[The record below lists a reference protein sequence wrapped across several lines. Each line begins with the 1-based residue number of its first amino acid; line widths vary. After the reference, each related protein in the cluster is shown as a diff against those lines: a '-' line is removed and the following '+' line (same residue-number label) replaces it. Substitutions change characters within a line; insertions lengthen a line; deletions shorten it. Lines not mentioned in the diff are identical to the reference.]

1 MTFDTIPTRV
11 TTIAG
16 DCGNGRSGSFSKY
29 LNVEVMAGDYIAVEV
44 AEGCTTEG
52 NATVVCPFLPVA
64 ATTDNTSQIWHSVEN
79 RTTRV
84 SGLLIGIKADIYPS
98 CCVSGFES
106 LQNVS
111 TPPLEYQAGLFVV
124 TESIA
129 CTGTLNYVEG
139 QGATLSDDNGTGGN
153 IVQYHT
159 CPSSP
164 TTIPTGLVPTGQPLI
179 PTVAFPV
186 TVVLTPSLSVFL
198 KSPPAAKI
206 YSSTTIVALS
216 VALPFVFIHCVLL
229 LSISMLCV
237 LYKRHKTGQ
246 GHSGKKQNPRVLNES
261 LLEPPQT
268 DLEHVTLPPQVN
280 SSNYYSISL
289 NPTNTIR
296 TRESSIQCSN
306 PMSIDN
312 NADFQPHLQE
322 KITLPEPNYEF
333 DSEANNEEGPYW
345 EPSNIEEELK
355 AQLGK
360 SGVLDVSKD
369 NIQYGIE

>member
-159 CPSSP
+159 SGPFN
-164 TTIPTGLVPTGQPLI
+164 I
-179 PTVAFPV
+179 
-186 TVVLTPSLSVFL
+186 SL
-198 KSPPAAKI
+198 
-206 YSSTTIVALS
+206 
-216 VALPFVFIHCVLL
+216 
-229 LSISMLCV
+229 
-237 LYKRHKTGQ
+237 
-246 GHSGKKQNPRVLNES
+246 
-261 LLEPPQT
+261 
-268 DLEHVTLPPQVN
+268 DLEV
-280 SSNYYSISL
+280 
-289 NPTNTIR
+289 
-296 TRESSIQCSN
+296 
-306 PMSIDN
+306 M
-312 NADFQPHLQE
+312 AGDFIAVE
-322 KITLPEPNYEF
+322 VARDCIT
-333 DSEANNEEGPYW
+333 DEANNVTTHALLAP
-345 EPSNIEEELK
+345 PQFLQDSFQQ
-355 AQLGK
+355 A
-360 SGVLDVSKD
+360 SH
-369 NIQYGIE
+369 